1 MTLTW
6 CQIFLDVFSRRV
18 SPSILVCLNLLIRA
32 WLNASSCI
40 IISSF
45 PVMLLESD
53 NDPCRTTWLKLQCSE
68 CCGPTDLAAVTT
80 KYKLKPCEGGWW
92 KMTGFMALSLLSA
105 TNPNLNLALLMS
117 SYTSLFLSYQDFS
130 VWWGQIP
137 PQRVHRGNA
146 NPSQEAE
153 AQSNQEFQ
161 QLPGETVTCKFT
173 PSHTH
178 SCIFM
183 LFKRDRVVVSWG
195 AVLTTTF

>member
-1 MTLTW
+1 MIPAEL
-6 CQIFLDVFSRRV
+6 
-18 SPSILVCLNLLIRA
+18 LVASVLWVLWSYRF
-32 WLNASSCI
+32 SSC
-40 IISSF
+40 
-45 PVMLLESD
+45 D
-53 NDPCRTTWLKLQCSE
+53 
-68 CCGPTDLAAVTT
+68 
-80 KYKLKPCEGGWW
+80 YKVQIEALWRW
-92 KMTGFMALSLLSA
+92 MVKMTGFMALSLLSA

-117 SYTSLFLSYQDFS
+117 SYTSVFLSSQDFS

-137 PQRVHRGNA
+137 PQRVHRGNS

-195 AVLTTTF
+195 AVLTTF

>member
-1 MTLTW
+1 MVEH
-6 CQIFLDVFSRRV
+6 FLVYNY
-18 SPSILVCLNLLIRA
+18 L
-32 WLNASSCI
+32 
-40 IISSF
+40 IISCHADGVWQWSLQNYLVVASVLWVLWSYRF
-45 PVMLLESD
+45 SSSD
-53 NDPCRTTWLKLQCSE
+53 
-68 CCGPTDLAAVTT
+68 
-80 KYKLKPCEGGWW
+80 YKLKPREGGWW

-105 TNPNLNLALLMS
+105 TNLNLNLALLMS
-117 SYTSLFLSYQDFS
+117 SYTSLFLSSQDFS

-161 QLPGETVTCKFT
+161 QLPGETVTCKFA

-178 SCIFM
+178 SCNFM

-195 AVLTTTF
+195 DFNGAVLTATF

>member
-1 MTLTW
+1 
-6 CQIFLDVFSRRV
+6 
-18 SPSILVCLNLLIRA
+18 
-32 WLNASSCI
+32 
-40 IISSF
+40 
-45 PVMLLESD
+45 
-53 NDPCRTTWLKLQCSE
+53 
-68 CCGPTDLAAVTT
+68 
-80 KYKLKPCEGGWW
+80 
-92 KMTGFMALSLLSA
+92 MTGFMALSLLSA
-105 TNPNLNLALLMS
+105 TKPNLNLALLMS
-117 SYTSLFLSYQDFS
+117 SYTSLFLSSQDFS

-195 AVLTTTF
+195 AVLTTTFQILKIVPILQTWLCCLIDMLLNAMWKFKSKFPPNKKFCMNMNIISYHFIDYNKNK